1 MESFDVTG
9 MSCAACSAHV
19 KKAVEGVEGVTQC
32 NVNLLTNS
40 MTVEGNFDSSIELT
54 QKIIDAVKNAGYGAS
69 KKSSER
75 KIKTRDTETQ
85 KLLKRFIISLCI
97 LLPLMYVSM
106 GHMMWD
112 WPIFS
117 FIENNFSHEKVM
129 IILGVYEALLS
140 LVVLI
145 INRKFFISGTRAVIN
160 RSPNMDTLVA
170 LGAGVSYVYS
180 FFNLIKYIGSST
192 SGMPDFYFESA
203 AMIVTLI
210 TVGKTLESFSKGKT
224 TDALNSLMK
233 LAPQTAVVLKDGVE
247 QTVSI
252 DEVRTEDTVIVK
264 TGESIPV
271 DGIITEGTASINES
285 NLTGESIPCDKAKG
299 SEVYASTL
307 CVTGRIA
314 VKAQKVG
321 GETSF
326 AKIIKLVTE
335 ASSSKAPIAKVADKV
350 SAFFVPAVLVISV
363 ITFIVWFINGGPV
376 RDVDFYSG
384 IQIRIA
390 NAISYAVCVLVI
402 SCPCSLGLA
411 TPVSIMVGNGVA
423 AKKGILFKTAS
434 SIEALGKAQ
443 ACVFDKTGTV
453 TNGKPVVTGIELAS
467 ESAMVE
473 IKDGAVSGG
482 AMRAFLSY
490 AYSLEKNSSHPL
502 AEAVTDY
509 CKEQKIELF
518 EVSDFE
524 ELIGRGVKA
533 VINGRLVKAGNLE
546 FVPDAPEELI
556 EKKSKE
562 GKTPLLFS
570 IDEKYAGMICV
581 SDTEKETSL
590 EAVLA
595 LNKMGIE
602 TVMLTGGSEATAR
615 AIAERVAIK
624 KVYAGVKPD
633 EKEKIIAELSKTK
646 KVIMAGDG
654 VNDAPALKSSYV
666 GIALGAG
673 TDVALDAADVVLMKN
688 DLLDVVRGIEIS
700 KKTLG
705 NIHQNLFWAF
715 FYNAVCIPIAAG
727 ALQSFGIYLKP
738 MYGALA
744 MSLSSFCVV
753 MNALRLN
760 FMKLKTDSGIKKT
773 AEVNSALEN
782 KNQNANGG
790 MVMKKTIQIKGMMCP
805 HCQKHVTDAL
815 CAINGVKADVDY
827 QAGTAVVEFEGDVS
841 DGVFKKAVTDAGYEF
856 VSIE

>member
-1 MESFDVTG
+1 MKSFDVTG

-19 KKAVEGVEGVTQC
+19 QKAVEGVEGVVSC
-32 NVNLLTNS
+32 SVNLLTNS
-40 MTVEGNFDSSIELT
+40 MTVEGNFDGELEN
-54 QKIIDAVKNAGYGAS
+54 KIVSAVEKAGYGA
-69 KKSSER
+69 KPASSGAARFGLENEAESGER
-75 KIKTRDTETQ
+75 KRGKKILDGETK
-85 KLLKRFIISLCI
+85 KLIKRFFISAGI

-106 GHMMWD
+106 GHMMWH

-252 DEVRTEDTVIVK
+252 DEVRTDDTVIVK

-350 SAFFVPAVLVISV
+350 SAVFVPAVLVISV

-384 IQIRIA
+384 IQTRIA

-467 ESAMVE
+467 ESGVAE
-473 IKDGAVSGG
+473 IKGGAVSDGAISSGAVSGG
-482 AMRAFLSY
+482 AMHFYL
-490 AYSLEKNSSHPL
+490 
-502 AEAVTDY
+502 T
-509 CKEQKIELF
+509 
-518 EVSDFE
+518 
-524 ELIGRGVKA
+524 LI
-533 VINGRLVKAGNLE
+533 
-546 FVPDAPEELI
+546 
-556 EKKSKE
+556 
-562 GKTPLLFS
+562 LL
-570 IDEKYAGMICV
+570 
-581 SDTEKETSL
+581 
-590 EAVLA
+590 
-595 LNKMGIE
+595 
-602 TVMLTGGSEATAR
+602 
-615 AIAERVAIK
+615 
-624 KVYAGVKPD
+624 
-633 EKEKIIAELSKTK
+633 
-646 KVIMAGDG
+646 
-654 VNDAPALKSSYV
+654 
-666 GIALGAG
+666 
-673 TDVALDAADVVLMKN
+673 
-688 DLLDVVRGIEIS
+688 
-700 KKTLG
+700 KKTHRILW
-705 NIHQNLFWAF
+705 QRL
-715 FYNAVCIPIAAG
+715 
-727 ALQSFGIYLKP
+727 LQIIVKNRKLSFLK
-738 MYGALA
+738 
-744 MSLSSFCVV
+744 
-753 MNALRLN
+753 
-760 FMKLKTDSGIKKT
+760 
-773 AEVNSALEN
+773 
-782 KNQNANGG
+782 
-790 MVMKKTIQIKGMMCP
+790 
-805 HCQKHVTDAL
+805 
-815 CAINGVKADVDY
+815 
-827 QAGTAVVEFEGDVS
+827 
-841 DGVFKKAVTDAGYEF
+841 
-856 VSIE
+856 

>member
-1 MESFDVTG
+1 
-9 MSCAACSAHV
+9 
-19 KKAVEGVEGVTQC
+19 
-32 NVNLLTNS
+32 
-40 MTVEGNFDSSIELT
+40 
-54 QKIIDAVKNAGYGAS
+54 
-69 KKSSER
+69 
-75 KIKTRDTETQ
+75 
-85 KLLKRFIISLCI
+85 
-97 LLPLMYVSM
+97 
-106 GHMMWD
+106 
-112 WPIFS
+112 
-117 FIENNFSHEKVM
+117 
-129 IILGVYEALLS
+129 
-140 LVVLI
+140 
-145 INRKFFISGTRAVIN
+145 
-160 RSPNMDTLVA
+160 MDTLVA
-170 LGAGVSYVYS
+170 LGSGVSYLYS
-180 FFNLIKYIGSST
+180 LFNLIKYIDSSN

-350 SAFFVPAVLVISV
+350 SAVFVPVVLVISV

-384 IQIRIA
+384 IQTRIA

-467 ESAMVE
+467 ESGVAE
-473 IKDGAVSGG
+473 IKDGAISGGAISSGAVSEG

-602 TVMLTGGSEATAR
+602 TVMLTGDSEATAR

-646 KVIMAGDG
+646 KVI
-654 VNDAPALKSSYV
+654 
-666 GIALGAG
+666 
-673 TDVALDAADVVLMKN
+673 
-688 DLLDVVRGIEIS
+688 
-700 KKTLG
+700 
-705 NIHQNLFWAF
+705 F
-715 FYNAVCIPIAAG
+715 F
-727 ALQSFGIYLKP
+727 
-738 MYGALA
+738 
-744 MSLSSFCVV
+744 
-753 MNALRLN
+753 
-760 FMKLKTDSGIKKT
+760 
-773 AEVNSALEN
+773 
-782 KNQNANGG
+782 
-790 MVMKKTIQIKGMMCP
+790 
-805 HCQKHVTDAL
+805 
-815 CAINGVKADVDY
+815 
-827 QAGTAVVEFEGDVS
+827 
-841 DGVFKKAVTDAGYEF
+841 
-856 VSIE
+856 